1 MPADGILRFVELAP
15 LLEIAFM
22 CCSSRPSRAKETRT
36 GRRLVGA
43 VAIVFGI
50 LLAVAAASPPAQAQS
65 APPPPPPPPPTPPP
79 PPPPPPTPPPPPSP
93 TDINSDLSGGAAV
106 TNLGSNFLER
116 LGNPGLIRVRA
127 RAAEQSGRRRRLRS
141 DGRAAFPDVG
151 RGLRNLGQD
160 RRAGRF
166 RRRPASDLGRRR
178 RARRAPCTRRQRRRF
193 G

>member
-36 GRRLVGA
+36 GRGLVGA

-65 APPPPPPPPPTPPP
+65 APPPPTPPPPTPL
-79 PPPPPPTPPPPPSP
+79 PPPSP

-116 LGNPGLIRVRA
+116 LGNQASYGF
-127 RAAEQSGRRRRLRS
+127 
-141 DGRAAFPDVG
+141 GRA
-151 RGLRNLGQD
+151 LRNNPG
-160 RRAGRF
+160 G
-166 RRRPASDLGRRR
+166 
-178 RARRAPCTRRQRRRF
+178 
-193 G
+193 